1 MKSKLVRSTLLQEQG
16 RRLDCHPYLS
26 DAMES
31 TSILSRLSAT
41 KTPLREL
48 AREGMAGIFN
58 GPRFARSY
66 VHDEEYGVP
75 FLDSTDILRADLSFV
90 PLLAKRQVKVR
101 PELVI
106 EPSWTL
112 ISCSGTVGRMVFS
125 RPDMSGMAGS
135 QHFMRVIADENK
147 ILPGYLHAYLSSRFG
162 VPLITGGT
170 YGSVIQHIEPE
181 HIADRPVPRLS
192 TSVEEQAHDYV
203 LEAAK
208 LRAQY
213 QSRVQ
218 QATRRLFE
226 SVGLNDT
233 TSGSWHGGGSDLGF
247 LRKVTS
253 PTSLRALNFNP
264 RFRELCNYIRSRSW
278 RSLGELCLPGTLK
291 PGGRFKRIDAHP
303 DYAYRLIGQ
312 RQVFWL
318 RPEGRWVAKR
328 SVNADVLVE
337 PGTTLVAARGTF
349 GESELYCRAEFIF
362 GPAVSAAYSQDFLR
376 VVSDESIMLRGCL
389 FAFMR
394 SQIAFRMLRSTSVGT
409 KLQEHHSVFVHDLPI
424 PYPESA
430 KARREIHDLVI
441 DAYKKRHRSVQL
453 EDEAVTLVEDAIR
466 QGAA

>member
-41 KTPLREL
+41 KTSLREL
-48 AREGMAGIFN
+48 TREGMAGIFN

-66 VHDEEYGVP
+66 VHDEKHGVP
-75 FLDSTDILRADLSFV
+75 FLDSTDIMRADLGFV
-90 PLLAKRQVKVR
+90 PLLAKRQVQAR

-147 ILPGYLHAYLSSRFG
+147 ILPGYLHAYLSSQFG
-162 VPLITGGT
+162 IPLITGGT
-170 YGSVIQHIEPE
+170 YGSIIQHIEPE

-192 TSVEEQAHDYV
+192 TGVEEQAHDHV
-203 LEAAK
+203 LEAAR

-226 SVGLNDT
+226 VVDLQDI
-233 TSGSWHGGGSDLGF
+233 TSGSWHAGNNNPDLGF
-247 LRKVTS
+247 LRRIES

-264 RFRELCNYIRSRSW
+264 RYYELIASIRAQSH
-278 RSLGELCLPGTLK
+278 RSLGQLCITGTLK
-291 PGGRFKRIDAHP
+291 RAGRYKRIDAEP
-303 DYAYRLIGQ
+303 EYAYRLIGQ
-312 RQVFWL
+312 KEVFWL
-318 RPEGRWVAKR
+318 RLDGRWIAKK
-328 SVNADVLVE
+328 SVGDDLLVG

-349 GESELYCRAEFIF
+349 GEAELYCRAEFIC
-362 GPAVSAAYSQDFLR
+362 GSAVDAAYSEDLLR
-376 VVSDESIMLRGCL
+376 VV
-389 FAFMR
+389 A
-394 SQIAFRMLRSTSVGT
+394 
-409 KLQEHHSVFVHDLPI
+409 
-424 PYPESA
+424 
-430 KARREIHDLVI
+430 
-441 DAYKKRHRSVQL
+441 
-453 EDEAVTLVEDAIR
+453 DEAVCHV
-466 QGAA
+466 AASSRSCVPKQPSGC

>member
-48 AREGMAGIFN
+48 TREGMAGIFN

-66 VHDEEYGVP
+66 VHDEKHGVP
-75 FLDSTDILRADLSFV
+75 FLDSTDIMRADLGFV
-90 PLLAKRQVKVR
+90 PLLAKRQVQAR

-147 ILPGYLHAYLSSRFG
+147 ILPGYLHAYLSSQFG
-162 VPLITGGT
+162 IPLITGGT
-170 YGSVIQHIEPE
+170 YGSIIQHIEPE
-181 HIADRPVPRLS
+181 HIAERPVPRLS
-192 TSVEEQAHDYV
+192 TDVEEQAHDHV
-203 LEAAK
+203 LEAAR
-208 LRAQY
+208 LRAHY

-226 SVGLNDT
+226 FVGLNDI

-247 LRKVTS
+247 LRKITS
-253 PTSLRALNFNP
+253 STSLRALNFNP
-264 RFRELCNYIRSRSW
+264 RFRELRNYIRSRSW

-291 PGGRFKRIDAHP
+291 PGGPLQAHRRP
-303 DYAYRLIGQ
+303 PGLRLPTHWTETG
-312 RQVFWL
+312 
-318 RPEGRWVAKR
+318 
-328 SVNADVLVE
+328 VLVA
-337 PGTTLVAARGTF
+337 T
-349 GESELYCRAEFIF
+349 
-362 GPAVSAAYSQDFLR
+362 
-376 VVSDESIMLRGCL
+376 
-389 FAFMR
+389 
-394 SQIAFRMLRSTSVGT
+394 
-409 KLQEHHSVFVHDLPI
+409 
-424 PYPESA
+424 
-430 KARREIHDLVI
+430 
-441 DAYKKRHRSVQL
+441 
-453 EDEAVTLVEDAIR
+453 
-466 QGAA
+466 